1 MELNLGLSNNLT
13 KPKSRQ
19 HKRKKAVKNE
29 TPNVNSA
36 ANPNPSVNS
45 FDVHNLSSG
54 EAEGTAEQSGEKP
67 CVNLSES
74 SVSAQSLTQGTK
86 KFDAANNEASG

>member
-1 MELNLGLSNNLT
+1 MDLDLGLSNNLT
-13 KPKSRQ
+13 KPKGRQ

-29 TPNVNSA
+29 TPNVNSV

-54 EAEGTAEQSGEKP
+54 EAEGRPSSLGR
-67 CVNLSES
+67 NLASTS
-74 SVSAQSLTQGTK
+74 PSLR
-86 KFDAANNEASG
+86 